1 MLSRTVRIDSELLA
15 LASQLT
21 EEDRLRQGNAA
32 FRLYHALHHPFA
44 RPLCGGFDTFE
55 ELREFERRE
64 GLPG

>member
-1 MLSRTVRIDSELLA
+1 MTKRILRIDPELLDW
-15 LASQLT
+15 ASRQNP
-21 EEDRLRQGNAA
+21 EDLLRQANAA

-44 RPLCGGFDTFE
+44 RPVCAGFDSFE